1 MQRLYSR
8 IRTTAVSMA
17 VLTLFTAPA
26 RAAVDEVTHW
36 NSVATKAAEA
46 EATDPLTESRVF
58 AILHLAMHDA
68 VNAVQRRYE
77 PFAYS
82 PATTPGASATAAVA
96 AAAQTVLV
104 ELLPAQA
111 PAFTSALDGAL
122 ARVTD
127 REARHLGVV
136 IGRRAARAVL
146 DARAADGAAREV
158 VYEPRD
164 VPGDYRPT
172 PPDLTPALFAQWG
185 MVTPF
190 ALNSPAQFRPAPP
203 LAPDSLQARA
213 ECEEI
218 RRIGGEGS
226 TVRTA
231 EQTDIARYWY
241 ENSTQGW
248 NRIARVVLQDRPM
261 DLWERA
267 RFYAL
272 LNVAMADGFIAG
284 FEAKYHYRYWRPVTA
299 IRAAG
304 DGAWLSSLPTPPV
317 PDYPSTHT
325 VLGAAAATT
334 MARLLGSD
342 FVSFSSVSGPPYAG
356 ITRSFWSL
364 SQAARENGAS
374 RMLAGIHFASAVE
387 TGYAQ
392 GEQVGQWAV
401 DHLLPPAATPID
413 SPQP

>member
-1 MQRLYSR
+1 MQPLYSL
-8 IRTTAVSMA
+8 IRSTALSMA
-17 VLTLFTAPA
+17 VLALFTFPA

-36 NSVATKAAEA
+36 NVVATKAAEA
-46 EATDPLTESRVF
+46 GATDPLTESRVF
-58 AILHLAMHDA
+58 AILHLAIHDA
-68 VNAVQRRYE
+68 VNAVDRRFE
-77 PFAYS
+77 PFAFGPTAS
-82 PATTPGASATAAVA
+82 PAASAEAAVA
-96 AAAQTVLV
+96 AAAQVVLA
-104 ELLPAQA
+104 ELLPTQA
-111 PAFTSALDGAL
+111 PAFTSALDEAL

-127 REARHLGVV
+127 SEARHLGVV

-158 VYEPRD
+158 VYTPRD

-185 MVTPF
+185 LVTPF
-190 ALNSPAQFRPAPP
+190 ALTAPAQFRPAPP
-203 LAPDSLQARA
+203 PAPDSLQARA
-213 ECEEI
+213 ESEEI

-231 EQTDIARYWY
+231 EQSEIARYWY

-248 NRIARVVLQDRPM
+248 NRIARVVLQERPM

-284 FEAKYHYRYWRPVTA
+284 FEAKYHYRFWRPVTA
-299 IRAAG
+299 IRTSG
-304 DGAWLSSLPTPPV
+304 DASWLSSLPTPPV
-317 PDYPSTHT
+317 PDHPSTHT

-342 FVSFSSVSGPPYAG
+342 LVSFSAVSGPPYGG

-374 RMLAGIHFASAVE
+374 RMLAGIHFASSVAA
-387 TGYAQ
+387 GYEQ
-392 GEQVGQWAV
+392 GEQVGQWVV
-401 DHLLPPAATPID
+401 DHLLAPVATPTD
-413 SPQP
+413 SQP